1 MEEVFCLADRA
12 LRFSDQESFQQF
24 QRELR
29 QRGLITRRI
38 YRRFLYDGNAVS
50 RLELA
55 FSLRKLRGAARPLRG
70 ADLIT
75 ILESIGKIRVQI
87 PSVRSQSGVC
97 TISRL
102 RGHLSNYYLQSTTTL
117 KGGAPLRRQDNWV
130 LPGLPLALI
139 EYSQQDLATLP
150 ARTIPVQS
158 PASDLRLHYFR
169 NLDYRGWESRGIWF
183 IGTQTLYGSETL
195 RRFRINL
202 LRLHAEREVLKAVL
216 RSIAR
221 EELPIIPRSAGTDR
235 LSLYLRDQ
243 MRILSKQSRPG
254 FPQTEVLLAARRSD
268 EFVSAGERQTLLMQ
282 LQGIR
287 GNILRMVR
295 DFTAREA
302 ADQAPAPT
310 TEVVVNHYEINFGDH
325 ATVHRDFVVA
335 GAIQESFNTIEASD
349 AKGELRAELKHLAMQ
364 IAEMTKD
371 LPEEKAREVARNLET
386 LTDEATGK
394 SPKKWYD
401 VSAQG
406 IIGAAQA
413 IGGAA
418 LPVIETVQKILSLL
432 R

>member
-1 MEEVFCLADRA
+1 
-12 LRFSDQESFQQF
+12 
-24 QRELR
+24 
-29 QRGLITRRI
+29 
-38 YRRFLYDGNAVS
+38 
-50 RLELA
+50 
-55 FSLRKLRGAARPLRG
+55 
-70 ADLIT
+70 
-75 ILESIGKIRVQI
+75 
-87 PSVRSQSGVC
+87 
-97 TISRL
+97 
-102 RGHLSNYYLQSTTTL
+102 
-117 KGGAPLRRQDNWV
+117 
-130 LPGLPLALI
+130 
-139 EYSQQDLATLP
+139 
-150 ARTIPVQS
+150 
-158 PASDLRLHYFR
+158 
-169 NLDYRGWESRGIWF
+169 
-183 IGTQTLYGSETL
+183 
-195 RRFRINL
+195 
-202 LRLHAEREVLKAVL
+202 
-216 RSIAR
+216 
-221 EELPIIPRSAGTDR
+221 
-235 LSLYLRDQ
+235 
-243 MRILSKQSRPG
+243 
-254 FPQTEVLLAARRSD
+254 
-268 EFVSAGERQTLLMQ
+268 MQ